1 MKKLCLSGLIV
12 LGVLVSTITVSAQI
26 TSDYLIQ
33 QEKARLDA
41 VYSYYMANGGSLIR
55 RTSLLYLYSNQTPTY
70 TPTTAI
76 PYFQTA
82 YFGNLLDRP
91 DFREQVEKVDQFWK
105 QVLAQYPG
113 RELQLEGSGAPL
125 GGAPDRLSKIVWL
138 NGDTLTVRIGQG
150 SAQSTNSTQ
159 ISQTTQTSGQ
169 STYSPTQIS
178 SFLNSIRNSLN
189 QALNS
194 VYSTNSYTQVSSGA
208 TTGTG
213 STQTQ
218 TTSSANTSSSASLQ
232 TQVNQL
238 LSIVQSLLA
247 QLSQTNA
254 GTNSSGSTTGSAG
267 LGTSTTTT
275 GPTPGT
281 GSGNCSIVGT
291 PLADG
296 MTVIATV
303 GNLNNAVPVTDDKV
317 TAGAS
322 IYMFSPLVEQY
333 DGWAKVNVNGVDY
346 PVAGPGTSP
355 IAGQPYSTSGQ
366 NHTALNRFDIVVP
379 NLSVPDG
386 SNLTIK
392 LYRMNGDQ
400 TPYEVKKTFK
410 YYSSLTPPV
419 SDPYILPN
427 ANLGQNYSATL
438 TAKCGGSVTWQGP
451 IILSGIL
458 PRAFDID
465 FSKNSLV
472 YNPIGSYV
480 TPQVGDVGTFFLR
493 GKSGGNDVVQ
503 KFSMRVMSP
512 SSSTNSGGTSA
523 TGNSGQ
529 IQTGFPTVT
538 SITPNYSN
546 IVGLYAGKTITI
558 NGQGF
563 TGGSARVDFY
573 QGTAYKGSALNI
585 SVANASTITAQVPVS
600 LGVGAYTVQVTIGNT
615 VATSIDPSIRTF
627 TITP

>member
-105 QVLAQYPG
+105 QVLAQYLG

-213 STQTQ
+213 ST
-218 TTSSANTSSSASLQ
+218 
-232 TQVNQL
+232 
-238 LSIVQSLLA
+238 
-247 QLSQTNA
+247 
-254 GTNSSGSTTGSAG
+254 G

-333 DGWAKVNVNGVDY
+333 DGWAKVSVNGVDY

-379 NLSVPDG
+379 NLSVPD
-386 SNLTIK
+386 
-392 LYRMNGDQ
+392 
-400 TPYEVKKTFK
+400 
-410 YYSSLTPPV
+410 
-419 SDPYILPN
+419 
-427 ANLGQNYSATL
+427 
-438 TAKCGGSVTWQGP
+438 
-451 IILSGIL
+451 
-458 PRAFDID
+458 
-465 FSKNSLV
+465 
-472 YNPIGSYV
+472 
-480 TPQVGDVGTFFLR
+480 
-493 GKSGGNDVVQ
+493 
-503 KFSMRVMSP
+503 
-512 SSSTNSGGTSA
+512 
-523 TGNSGQ
+523 
-529 IQTGFPTVT
+529 
-538 SITPNYSN
+538 
-546 IVGLYAGKTITI
+546 
-558 NGQGF
+558 
-563 TGGSARVDFY
+563 
-573 QGTAYKGSALNI
+573 
-585 SVANASTITAQVPVS
+585 
-600 LGVGAYTVQVTIGNT
+600 
-615 VATSIDPSIRTF
+615 
-627 TITP
+627 